1 MVKSSNL
8 TLIRGIYSMGI
19 PKDKLNYMFQQLP
32 SNYQDNVLD
41 YMEFLLEKASKNHWD
56 NIPEID
62 EPLNDEEKQL
72 LNDDSGYVTGKEAK
86 SEFRLQVDLP

>member
-1 MVKSSNL
+1 
-8 TLIRGIYSMGI
+8 MGI